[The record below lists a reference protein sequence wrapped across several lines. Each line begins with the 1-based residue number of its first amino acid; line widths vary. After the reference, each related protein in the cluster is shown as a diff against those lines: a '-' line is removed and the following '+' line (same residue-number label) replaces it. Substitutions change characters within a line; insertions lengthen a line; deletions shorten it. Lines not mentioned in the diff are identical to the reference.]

1 LTLVAATTSQS
12 NPAEQILTLSS
23 SGARATVTFQDYS
36 AALRSQFGT
45 PTSLPDGTH
54 YATQPMG
61 FGGVSVLVYTGGKA
75 VVLTLIPVVAN
86 GPVPLSDD
94 AAIKS
99 ADSLLTRS

>member
-23 SGARATVTFQDYS
+23 SGARATVTFQDDT
-36 AALRSQFGT
+36 AALRSQFDT